1 MSIII
6 ICIVIEGAGVQ
17 YVAAVIWSCAGLL
30 EMIGGKI
37 EISDVADEKGILGK
51 TNARNSAG
59 PWQLQY
65 RRGASSS
72 SSYRSLELTSR
83 ISTATAWRNIVQL
96 FITGL

>member
-1 MSIII
+1 
-6 ICIVIEGAGVQ
+6 
-17 YVAAVIWSCAGLL
+17 
-30 EMIGGKI
+30 MIGGKI

-65 RRGASSS
+65 RRGASGS

-96 FITGL
+96 FITGLWRPCRVRAGQTYWHPSLIPELGC